1 MEKHLDILSL
11 FQERLY
17 TLDDLKEETAFLK
30 APYPYDEKSVG
41 KLQNKNPQI
50 VLEQIAALLG
60 TQKEGESIKEPLFQW
75 AKENEISL
83 GVVMQSF
90 RLSLVG
96 KLTGPDLFAI
106 CTLLGKDVSLKRVH
120 DFINHLS

>member
-1 MEKHLDILSL
+1 M
-11 FQERLY
+11 
-17 TLDDLKEETAFLK
+17 A
-30 APYPYDEKSVG
+30 

-106 CTLLGKDVSLKRVH
+106 CTLLGKDVTLKRVH
-120 DFINHLS
+120 DFLNHLS